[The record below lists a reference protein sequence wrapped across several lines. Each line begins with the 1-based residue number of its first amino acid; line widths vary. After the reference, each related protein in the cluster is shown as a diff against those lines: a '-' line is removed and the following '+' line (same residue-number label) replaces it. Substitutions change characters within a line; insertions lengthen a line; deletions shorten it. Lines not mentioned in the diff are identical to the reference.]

1 MTPQIKQ
8 RIEQIRRGEVPEGY
22 KKTKVGLVPEE
33 WEEKTVGKC
42 IIEYDEKTTIENQY
56 PVLTSARS
64 GLMLQSEYY
73 SNNQVTTSDN
83 VGYNVLPRGYI
94 TYRSRSDDGK
104 FKFNENTIID
114 KGIISYFY
122 PVFSFNSNVSHAFML
137 SLLNHSIYR
146 QSYSFVE
153 GTAQQVL
160 SLKKLQSL
168 RYCVPPLAEQEKI
181 AAILQTQDKVIEH
194 QQKKVDELKRLKKGY
209 LSKMFPKKGCNVP
222 EIRFPGFTDA
232 WEQRKLGEV
241 GSVSMCRRI
250 FKEQTSESGD
260 IPFYKIGTFGGQA
273 DAYISSELFAEYRS
287 KYPYPKEGDILIS
300 ASGSIG
306 RTVEFTGKNEYFQDS
321 NIVWLNHDDRLDNAF
336 LKFFY
341 SVVKWAGIEGSTIKR
356 LYNDNILNTVISMP
370 SVAEQKKIGTFFK
383 ELDNL
388 ITLHQRKCDEEKQK
402 KESPDAAFA
411 DGDCENID
419 SRKEPHLCMKKP

>member
-22 KKTKVGLVPEE
+22 KKTKVGIVPEE

-181 AAILQTQDKVIEH
+181 AEILQTQDKVIEL
-194 QQKKVDELKRLKKGY
+194 QQKKIDELKRLKKGY

-222 EIRFPGFTDA
+222 EIRFPGFTDP
-232 WEQRKLGEV
+232 WEQRKVGEVSESYSGGTPSVGVKEYYGGQIPFIRSAEINSEITELFLTEEGLKNSSARLVAVGDILYALYGATSGEV
-241 GSVSMCRRI
+241 GRARLKGAI
-250 FKEQTSESGD
+250 N
-260 IPFYKIGTFGGQA
+260 QA
-273 DAYISSELFAEYRS
+273 I
-287 KYPYPKEGDILIS
+287 
-300 ASGSIG
+300 
-306 RTVEFTGKNEYFQDS
+306 
-321 NIVWLNHDDRLDNAF
+321 
-336 LKFFY
+336 
-341 SVVKWAGIEGSTIKR
+341 
-356 LYNDNILNTVISMP
+356 
-370 SVAEQKKIGTFFK
+370 
-383 ELDNL
+383 
-388 ITLHQRKCDEEKQK
+388 
-402 KESPDAAFA
+402 
-411 DGDCENID
+411 
-419 SRKEPHLCMKKP
+419 